1 MINQKLT
8 SNGCLSISLLDVNT
22 DVQEERDKFA
32 YFYIAL
38 DYDVRKR
45 IENAFYMA
53 LHKRLVVRNH
63 KVLVQKQDGIN
74 YIRVH
79 VEDILD
85 NINIIKHLIEPTT
98 KEDN

>member
-1 MINQKLT
+1 MINQKLI
-8 SNGCLSISLLDVNT
+8 SNGCISISLLDVNT
-22 DVQEERDKFA
+22 DVQEERDKFT
-32 YFYIAL
+32 YFYVAL

-45 IENAFYMA
+45 IENAFYKA
-53 LHKRLVVRNH
+53 LTQGLIERNQ
-63 KVLVQKQDGIN
+63 KVLVQKKDGIN

-85 NINIIKHLIEPTT
+85 NINIIKHLIEPMI